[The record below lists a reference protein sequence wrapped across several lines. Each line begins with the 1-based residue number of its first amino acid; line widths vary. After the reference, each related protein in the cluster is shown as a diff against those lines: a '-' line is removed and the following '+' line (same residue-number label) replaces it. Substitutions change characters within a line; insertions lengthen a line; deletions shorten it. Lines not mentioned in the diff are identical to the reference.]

1 MAITAI
7 KTLIAEAGAKFSRD
21 MWTRVCQI
29 LVRVFERADW
39 PVSADPYTEVE
50 AAGALEQQ
58 AARGERGREG
68 ELQLDV
74 MGRRHRIRML
84 LYRLVQDLCC
94 VHSEALGEAQLTQ
107 LLNLL
112 TRSQDVGAL
121 AGGGAGGSHGTQ
133 EQLKMMQEEWAEASQ
148 SELRFMLRLYRQASA
163 EPEAFLETRLL
174 DRIIDIFSRYM
185 ACGDGGA
192 AGGAVSGDAGAEER
206 RNTSDEQTKLVLA
219 PTVVVVMEGLMA
231 LQQQR
236 LARLLPRIYRCVC
249 LSVCLSAGACEGG
262 LPLSPCVSRYMFRAV
277 YCYLSDGLQRH
288 VCLSLCMCMDVSAC
302 LCVCVCV
309 SVCRCGTSIH
319 RAPRTQPAVRTHRI
333 IRRARAIGACPS
345 LRSAHRANPRLG
357 RCPSTAVVRGAR
369 EGERRGGGRERRAGR

>member
-1 MAITAI
+1 MAEMAITAI

-112 TRSQDVGAL
+112 TRSQDAGAL

-185 ACGDGGA
+185 ACGDGGS
-192 AGGAVSGDAGAEER
+192 AGGAEER

-219 PTVVVVMEGLMA
+219 PTVVVVIEGLMA

-249 LSVCLSAGACEGG
+249 FSVCLSVGACEVS
-262 LPLSPCVSRYMFRAV
+262 LPLSLCMCRLMFRAV
-277 YCYLSDGLQRH
+277 YNGVSVSLCLCAWTCLRVSVPVS
-288 VCLSLCMCMDVSAC
+288 VCLFA
-302 LCVCVCV
+302 CV
-309 SVCRCGTSIH
+309 SVRYKY
-319 RAPRTQPAVRTHRI
+319 
-333 IRRARAIGACPS
+333 
-345 LRSAHRANPRLG
+345 
-357 RCPSTAVVRGAR
+357 
-369 EGERRGGGRERRAGR
+369 

>member
-1 MAITAI
+1 MAEMAITAI

-112 TRSQDVGAL
+112 TRSQDAGAL

-192 AGGAVSGDAGAEER
+192 AGGAVPGGAGAEER

-219 PTVVVVMEGLMA
+219 PTVVVVIEGLMA

-249 LSVCLSAGACEGG
+249 FSVCLSVGACEVS
-262 LPLSPCVSRYMFRAV
+262 LPLSLCMCRRMFRAV
-277 YCYLSDGLQRH
+277 YNGVS
-288 VCLSLCMCMDVSAC
+288 VSLCICMCMDVSAC

-309 SVCRCGTSIH
+309 CVCVPVCLCVG
-319 RAPRTQPAVRTHRI
+319 AV
-333 IRRARAIGACPS
+333 
-345 LRSAHRANPRLG
+345 
-357 RCPSTAVVRGAR
+357 
-369 EGERRGGGRERRAGR
+369 